1 MAMRTVKVAL
11 SINTPLQ
18 QSVRIDMLDAI
29 RGFALFGILLMNLEA
44 FNGPILVAMS
54 GIDPTLLGANRIAD
68 AFIYI
73 FVQGKFWTLF
83 SLLFGIGFAIM
94 FDSAQRNAGDF
105 KRIYKRRLWALLAI
119 GGAHGILIWEGDIL
133 FTYALAG
140 FVLLWR
146 LKTEAPP
153 RLSTILLVFCLP
165 LIMLAAFASFSP
177 SNKDNGANI
186 ATMLAEEIRFQGNSS
201 YLVTLQW
208 RVGVFLQGLGNLF
221 ILLPMAVAMFA
232 LGVRLHRLGWTKP
245 IAHTDDKGGKIAII
259 CYTIG
264 LVLMACSL
272 AVSPAVSM
280 VNLDAEFAT
289 VEILNMLAGLAM
301 SLGMFFGLRW
311 LWAKPA
317 VQTLMAYLA
326 PLGRMALTNY
336 LSHSLIC
343 TLIFSGYGFGYFQQL
358 PRAWHIPFA
367 IVLIAAQTGYSTWWL
382 NRFSMGPFEY
392 IWRWLTYGRR
402 PKFVL

>member
-1 MAMRTVKVAL
+1 MVTRMAKVAL
-11 SINTPLQ
+11 STNLLTP
-18 QSVRIDMLDAI
+18 SPERIDMLDAI

-54 GIDPTLLGANRIAD
+54 GIDPTLHGANRIAD
-68 AFIYI
+68 AVIYI

-94 FDSAQRNAGDF
+94 FDSAQHNAGDF

-146 LKTEAPP
+146 LKTDAPP
-153 RLSTILLVFCLP
+153 RLSRILLTYCIP
-165 LIMLAAFASFSP
+165 LLMLAYMGFMVNS
-177 SNKDNGANI
+177 KDDGTDI
-186 ATMLAEEIRFQGNSS
+186 AEMIAEEIRLQGNNS

-208 RVGVFLQGLGNLF
+208 RAGVFLQGLGNLT
-221 ILLPMAVAMFA
+221 ILLPMAVAMFS
-232 LGVRLHRLGWTKP
+232 LGVRLHRIGWTKP
-245 IAHTDDKGGKIAII
+245 ITQTEDNGGKIAII
-259 CYTIG
+259 CYATG

-272 AVSPAVSM
+272 AISPDVSM
-280 VNLDAEFAT
+280 VNLDAEFAA

-301 SLGMFFGLRW
+301 SVGMFFGLRW
-311 LWAKPA
+311 LWARPTQKA
-317 VQTLMAYLA
+317 LMMYLA

-343 TLIFSGYGFGYFQQL
+343 TLIFSGYGLGYFQQL

-367 IVLIAAQTGYSTWWL
+367 IALIAAQTAFSTWWL
-382 NRFSMGPFEY
+382 NRFSMGPVEY
-392 IWRWLTYGRR
+392 IWRWLTYSRR

>member
-1 MAMRTVKVAL
+1 MVTRMAKVAL
-11 SINTPLQ
+11 STNLLTP
-18 QSVRIDMLDAI
+18 SPERIDMLDAI

-54 GIDPTLLGANRIAD
+54 GIDPTLHGANRIAD
-68 AFIYI
+68 AVIYI

-146 LKTEAPP
+146 LKTDAPP
-153 RLSTILLVFCLP
+153 RLSRILLTYCIP
-165 LIMLAAFASFSP
+165 LLMLAYMGFMVNS
-177 SNKDNGANI
+177 KDDGTDI
-186 ATMLAEEIRFQGNSS
+186 AEMIAEEIRLQGNNS

-208 RVGVFLQGLGNLF
+208 RAGVFLQGLGNLT
-221 ILLPMAVAMFA
+221 ILLPMAVAMFS
-232 LGVRLHRLGWTKP
+232 LGVRLHRIGWTKP
-245 IAHTDDKGGKIAII
+245 ITQTEDNGGKIAII
-259 CYTIG
+259 CYATG

-272 AVSPAVSM
+272 AISPDVSM
-280 VNLDAEFAT
+280 VNLDAEFAA

-301 SLGMFFGLRW
+301 SVGMFFGLRW
-311 LWAKPA
+311 LWARPTQKA
-317 VQTLMAYLA
+317 LMTYLA

-343 TLIFSGYGFGYFQQL
+343 TLIFSGYGLGYFQQL

-367 IVLIAAQTGYSTWWL
+367 IALIAAQTAFSTWWL
-382 NRFSMGPFEY
+382 NRFSMGPVEY
-392 IWRWLTYGRR
+392 IWRWLTYSRR

>member
-1 MAMRTVKVAL
+1 MVTRMAKVAL
-11 SINTPLQ
+11 STNLLTP
-18 QSVRIDMLDAI
+18 SPERIDMLDAI

-54 GIDPTLLGANRIAD
+54 GIDPTLHGANRIAD
-68 AFIYI
+68 AVIYI

-146 LKTEAPP
+146 LKTDAPP
-153 RLSTILLVFCLP
+153 RLSRILLTYCIP
-165 LIMLAAFASFSP
+165 LLMLAYMGFMVNS
-177 SNKDNGANI
+177 KDDGTDI
-186 ATMLAEEIRFQGNSS
+186 AEMIAEEIRLQGNNS

-208 RVGVFLQGLGNLF
+208 RAGVFLQGLGNLT
-221 ILLPMAVAMFA
+221 ILLPMAVAMFS
-232 LGVRLHRLGWTKP
+232 LGVRLHRIGWTKP
-245 IAHTDDKGGKIAII
+245 ITQTEDNGGKIAII
-259 CYTIG
+259 CYATG

-272 AVSPAVSM
+272 AISPDVSM
-280 VNLDAEFAT
+280 VNLDAEFAA

-301 SLGMFFGLRW
+301 SVGMFFGLRW
-311 LWAKPA
+311 LWARPTQKA
-317 VQTLMAYLA
+317 LMMYLA

-343 TLIFSGYGFGYFQQL
+343 TLIFSGYGLGYFQQL

-367 IVLIAAQTGYSTWWL
+367 IALIAAQTAFSTWWL
-382 NRFSMGPFEY
+382 NRFSMGPVEY
-392 IWRWLTYGRR
+392 IWRWLTYSRR